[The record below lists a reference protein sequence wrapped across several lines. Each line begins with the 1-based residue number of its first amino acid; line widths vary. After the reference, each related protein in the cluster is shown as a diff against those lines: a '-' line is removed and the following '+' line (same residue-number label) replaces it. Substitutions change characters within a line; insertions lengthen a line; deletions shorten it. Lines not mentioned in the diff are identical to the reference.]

1 MSDAR
6 RQTAHIKQQTPNSE
20 GRAAPHDERPAV
32 TLYTRKDC
40 SLCEDAAALLRDLA
54 RDLHFDIDPVDI
66 DAEPALR
73 DRYNDIIPV
82 IAINGRE
89 LARAPMDADALGE
102 TLRDLIRP
110 R

>member
-1 MSDAR
+1 MTPRDLKH
-6 RQTAHIKQQTPNSE
+6 QTSNIE

-54 RDLHFDIDPVDI
+54 RDLHFDIDHVDI

-82 IAINGRE
+82 IALGDRE
-89 LARAPMDADALGE
+89 LARAPLDAEG
-102 TLRDLIRP
+102 LRTQLERAIASRTS
-110 R
+110 RQ

>member
-1 MSDAR
+1 MGDGKG
-6 RQTAHIKQQTPNSE
+6 QTANSK
-20 GRAAPHDERPAV
+20 APVV

-54 RDLHFDIDPVDI
+54 RDFQFDIEPVDI
-66 DAEPALR
+66 DADPALR

-89 LARAPMDADALGE
+89 LARAPFDAGAMRTALASA
-102 TLRDLIRP
+102 LHADKSL
-110 R
+110 